1 MACAYCKLPGHNSST
16 CPDPTGSQPTANNP
30 VIEQYLPQLDDGPEQ
45 DGNWLSASG
54 RAWHIN
60 NNIPFGCEQ
69 YPVSCQCDACLARAA
84 AMRLRPQTVY
94 D

>member
-45 DGNWLSASG
+45 DGNWLSASA
-54 RAWHIN
+54 RAWHIA
-60 NNIPFGCEQ
+60 IT
-69 YPVSCQCDACLARAA
+69 Y
-84 AMRLRPQTVY
+84 RLGANSTLFHASVAHV
-94 D
+94 